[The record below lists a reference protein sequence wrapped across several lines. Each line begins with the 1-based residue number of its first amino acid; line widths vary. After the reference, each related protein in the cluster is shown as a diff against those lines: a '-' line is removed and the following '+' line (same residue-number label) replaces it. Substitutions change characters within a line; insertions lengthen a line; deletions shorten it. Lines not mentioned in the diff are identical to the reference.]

1 MSEHA
6 KPTHESANTL
16 KNIDTGERA
25 QQLANERLGRG
36 TEAHQHKEN
45 IGEIR
50 SAVENAAVTSESAA
64 KATESSSADIGSNQH
79 HWWSP
84 EFKITSYKQTLG
96 RVRKHLSPAEKTL
109 SRIVHQPLIEQVSE
123 IGSKT
128 IARPSGILVGSMLS
142 FGLSTVAYV
151 LTKRYG
157 YDLPNSIFGI
167 CFVGGFAIGILGEFF
182 YKTLRGLSQ
191 NQ

>member
-1 MSEHA
+1 MSEHT
-6 KPTHESANTL
+6 KPTHESGNTL

-25 QQLANERLGRG
+25 QQLASERQSKGP
-36 TEAHQHKEN
+36 EAHQHKEN

-50 SAVENAAVTSESAA
+50 SAVENAAVASESAA
-64 KATESSSADIGSNQH
+64 KASESSSADTGGNQH

-109 SRIVHQPLIEQVSE
+109 SKIVHQPLVEQVSE
-123 IGSKT
+123 VGSKT
-128 IARPSGILVGSMLS
+128 IARPSGILVGSLFS
-142 FGLSTVAYV
+142 FGLSTTAYI

-167 CFVGGFAIGILGEFF
+167 CFVGGFAIGIIGEFF
-182 YKTLRGLSQ
+182 YKTFRRVSQ
-191 NQ
+191 N

>member
-6 KPTHESANTL
+6 KPTHESGNKL
-16 KNIDTGERA
+16 MNVDTSERA
-25 QQLANERLGRG
+25 QQLHAEQQAKGP
-36 TEAHQHKEN
+36 EAHQHKEK

-50 SAVENAAVTSESAA
+50 STVENAAIASESAA
-64 KATESSSADIGSNQH
+64 KASESSSANTGGSQH

-109 SRIVHQPLIEQVSE
+109 SKIVHQPLVEQASE

-128 IARPSGILVGSMLS
+128 IARPSGILVGSVLS
-142 FGLSTVAYV
+142 FGLSTTAYI

-157 YDLPNSIFGI
+157 YDLPNSIFGL
-167 CFVGGFAIGILGEFF
+167 CFVGGFMIGIIGEFV
-182 YKTLRGLSQ
+182 YKTLHRLSQ
-191 NQ
+191 NS